1 MPSDHIK
8 RYPCKV
14 QWGRWFYVDAI
25 LSLCLYAYFLISAW
39 VYGSVLILVLA
50 LSMIAVRL
58 AMFSMFTNLSY
69 ELDDTHLIFRNGL
82 LRNRMLLSEVHEILP
97 SKKPLKLLVI
107 YSKFR
112 QRMDIPS
119 PQDRDAFLDDF
130 ASRPGFNR
138 DGDRV
143 MRRENQLAECH

>member
-8 RYPCKV
+8 RYPCKIEL
-14 QWGRWFYVDAI
+14 GRWFYVDAI

-39 VYGSVLILVLA
+39 FFGSMLILVLV

-58 AMFSMFTNLSY
+58 AMLSMFTILSY
-69 ELDDTHLIFRNGL
+69 ELDATHLIIRSGL
-82 LRNRMLLSEVHEILP
+82 LRQRMLLSEVHEILP
-97 SKKPLKLLVI
+97 SKKPLKLLMI

-112 QRMDIPS
+112 QKMDIPS

-143 MRRENQLAECH
+143 IRRENQPAE